1 MGASQRRK
9 GAAFEREV
17 AHAFEA
23 AGVPAR
29 RGIGQARGGGA
40 EVPDV
45 EVDHL
50 HVECKVGARP
60 DPWGALKQAQAD
72 MRADVWP
79 VAVCKRD
86 RHEAIVAMRLEDWL
100 QVWTA
105 LLGEAGERMP
115 AVVQVMRGKKGDAA

>member
-1 MGASQRRK
+1 MSASQRRK

-23 AGVPAR
+23 AGIPAR

-50 HVECKVGARP
+50 HVECKVGRAP
-60 DPWGALKQAQAD
+60 DPWGALKQAERD
-72 MRADVWP
+72 MRAGVWP
-79 VAVCKRD
+79 VAVCRRD
-86 RHEAIVAMRLEDWL
+86 RHEAIVAMRLDDWL
-100 QVWTA
+100 ELWMA

-115 AVVQVMRGKKGDAA
+115 AIVEAATREE